1 MSTVNHMHA
10 WKPGECKCS
19 SNATRGFTLIEL
31 LVVVAIIAILA
42 AMLLPALARAKNHAR
57 RIQCINNEKQLIITW
72 NLYSM
77 DNREQLVPNGG
88 GPARPAAYLWVLGG
102 NHGDPQTLINTNYLV
117 DPRYALFSSYLKTVA
132 SYKCP
137 GDRASWRYGTGGAT
151 ESELRSYA
159 MNSYVGT
166 QTADAD
172 QPLAVLSTLFKVYM
186 TVASLTADSPANR
199 LIYIDVHPSSICTP
213 GFGVDMQSD
222 QWIHFPSALHGPGV
236 VVMADGHVESHKW
249 VDPRT
254 VRGPPAGTPHGNPAA
269 HVDIDWVRQR
279 TTTRR

>member
-1 MSTVNHMHA
+1 MAAMNHMHA
-10 WKPGECKCS
+10 WKHSEFKCS
-19 SNATRGFTLIEL
+19 SRATRGFTLIEL
-31 LVVVAIIAILA
+31 LVVIAIIAILA
-42 AMLLPALARAKNHAR
+42 ALLLPVLARAKNHAR
-57 RIQCINNEKQLIITW
+57 RVQCINNEKQLILTW
-72 NLYSM
+72 NLYSL

-88 GPARPAAYLWVLGG
+88 GPARSAPYLWVLGG

-117 DPRYALFSSYLKTVA
+117 DPRYALFSPYLKTVA

-137 GDRASWRYGTGGAT
+137 ADRVNWRYGSSGPMET
-151 ESELRSYA
+151 ELRSYA
-159 MNSYVGT
+159 LNSYVGT

-172 QPLAVLSTLFKVYM
+172 QPLVVLSTVYKVYM
-186 TVASLTADSPANR
+186 KVASLTADSPGTR

-222 QWIHFPSALHGPGV
+222 EWIHFPSALHGPGV

-249 VDPRT
+249 SDART
-254 VRGPPAGTPHGNPAA
+254 VRGPPPGSPHQNPAA

-279 TTTRR
+279 TTVRR